1 MRRMR
6 VSLLIVVGLM
16 LAFGLSQVG
25 QSQDG
30 SSPTSY
36 VVVTLEELTVEGGSS
51 SASPKLMLG
60 AVTASGPRV
69 QTQTWPNAIW
79 AENLNGRGTFLSEE
93 AEAVPLFA
101 LPEADMGERLAFGVV
116 ALDNRVPENDSPEDW
131 LNVQMPALVEAAS
144 GPVARWGR
152 SDADSISGSQERQ
165 RIGEAIQPH
174 IGPNRQLG
182 ILTGRFPKSTDWGVR
197 EAPYETSVATDG
209 IQVTMRYRVQ
219 RVAVPPE
226 KAISARLQRLRWSGR
241 NSASL
246 VLWSR
251 TATGFSGE
259 TLNAPARRLPLSGT
273 FDLAPNSVR
282 SLDTVLVND
291 GVGPFLYLN
300 VGAWDRSNG
309 QLQSQRQLTRFWTID
324 ELMDRR
330 SSALSL
336 ETDSLALDLAFELP
350 RRTQQN
356 KVYWAVLNRIQRAN
370 LDGSNVEDVVDNLPG
385 DVRGVAVDPANE
397 KLYWALP
404 SQIQRADL
412 EGSSTET
419 AVGGLG
425 ISDPQGVAV
434 DARNGWIYWT
444 DAAGNGTTG
453 DERIQRARLDGTN
466 VQTVLTFDRNNP
478 GNPGDIALDVS
489 AGKMYWA
496 NTNPVNSQVQRA
508 DLDGSQLEALVANLG
523 APSGLALDLTRGHVY
538 WTDVNADR
546 IQRADL
552 NGRRVRDVVALGRS
566 LPNYLDLD
574 PQGGH
579 LYWTDQDEIRR
590 ANLDG
595 SSVESIVTGLEG
607 QGVIPQAQGIAVFLA
622 PSDGGN

>member
-6 VSLLIVVGLM
+6 VSLLIVIGLM

-36 VVVTLEELTVEGGSS
+36 VVVTLEELTVDGESS

-69 QTQTWPNAIW
+69 QTQTWPDAIW
-79 AENLNGRGTFLSEE
+79 AEDLNGRGTFLREE
-93 AEAVPLFA
+93 AEALPLFA
-101 LPEADMGERLAFGVV
+101 LPEAEMGERLAFGVV
-116 ALDNRVPENDSPEDW
+116 ALDNRVPENDSPQDW
-131 LNVQMPALVEAAS
+131 LNVQMPAVVEAAS

-152 SDADSISGSQERQ
+152 SDGDAVSTSHARR
-165 RIGEAIQPH
+165 RIRETIQPH
-174 IGPNRQLG
+174 VGPNRQLG
-182 ILTGRFPKSTDWGVR
+182 TLTGRFRAADDWGIR
-197 EAPYETSVATDG
+197 EAPYETSVTTDG
-209 IQVTMRYRVQ
+209 VRVTMRYRVR

-226 KAISARLQRLRWSGR
+226 KAISARLQRLRWSER
-241 NSASL
+241 RSASL
-246 VLWSR
+246 MLWSR
-251 TATGFSGE
+251 TATDFSGE
-259 TLNAPARRLPLSGT
+259 ALNAPARRLPLSGT
-273 FDLAPNSVR
+273 FDLAPNSGR
-282 SLDTVLVND
+282 PLDTVLVND
-291 GVGPFLYLN
+291 RVGPFLYLN

-309 QLQSQRQLTRFWTID
+309 RLQSQGQLTRFWTVE
-324 ELMDRR
+324 ELLDQR
-330 SSALSL
+330 SSTLSL

-350 RRTQQN
+350 RRTQQS

-370 LDGSNVEDVVDNLPG
+370 LDGSNVENLVTDLPG
-385 DVRGVAVDPANE
+385 DARGVAVDPANE

-412 EGSSTET
+412 DGSGVET
-419 AVGGLG
+419 VVGGLQ

-434 DARNGWIYWT
+434 DAQNGWIYWT

-453 DERIQRARLDGTN
+453 DESIQRAHLDGSN
-466 VQTVLTFDRNNP
+466 VQTVVTFDGNNP
-478 GNPGDIALDVS
+478 GNPGDIALDVG

-496 NTNPVNSQVQRA
+496 NTNPVNSKVQRA
-508 DLDGSQLEALVANLG
+508 NLDGAQLETLVASLG
-523 APSGLALDLTRGHVY
+523 APSGLALDLTGGHVY
-538 WTDVNADR
+538 WSDVNADR

-552 NGRRVRDVVALGRS
+552 NGRRVRDVIALGRS

-574 PQGGH
+574 PQGGR

-595 SSVESIVTGLEG
+595 SNAESIVTGLGG
-607 QGVIPQAQGIAVFLA
+607 QGVVPQAQGIAVFAA
-622 PSDGGN
+622 P